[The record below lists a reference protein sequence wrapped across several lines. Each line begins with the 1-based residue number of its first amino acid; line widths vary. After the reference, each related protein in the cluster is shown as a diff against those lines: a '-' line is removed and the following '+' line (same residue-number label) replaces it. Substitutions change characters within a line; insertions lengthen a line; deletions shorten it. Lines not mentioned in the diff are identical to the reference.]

1 MGVSGEGRRMGFS
14 SRACPHSKKPLYR
27 TLPVSLGLGED
38 LMYAIAHMGIYSK
51 VRVASQQVRIEQ

>member
-1 MGVSGEGRRMGFS
+1 MGFS